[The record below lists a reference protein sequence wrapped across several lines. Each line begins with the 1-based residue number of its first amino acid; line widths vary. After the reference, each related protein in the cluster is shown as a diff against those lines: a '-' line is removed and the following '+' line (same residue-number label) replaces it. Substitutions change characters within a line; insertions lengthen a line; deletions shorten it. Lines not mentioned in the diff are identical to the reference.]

1 MKLARPTAIAATVIG
16 SLTLGWGTAHAQPA
30 APAPKEPVN
39 YAVQLVE
46 KTVVATLGG
55 GTFAIVEKEPEP
67 TAAEPGTPEA
77 EPVAEAD
84 KTKVLEI
91 KDAAGAL
98 VASMPLEFTVN
109 GVEVPVAS
117 EVKKEGTVVEITPTR
132 PEGLEPGTAVLQPV
146 VKPIASP
153 SENQYAMGE
162 FSSNFSIATAIGGF
176 VGTAIGAVI
185 GCVVTIVAGC
195 LPGLVTGAG
204 VGGILG
210 SIAVGGPTLV
220 AAGIELMNTLQAPDG
235 TTKWA
240 NGGKPD
246 IQEGPAAP
254 APAGEPA
261 PAEK

>member
-16 SLTLGWGTAHAQPA
+16 SLALGWGTAHAQPT

-55 GTFAIVEKEPEP
+55 GTFSIVEKEQEP
-67 TAAEPGTPEA
+67 AAAEPGVPVA

-91 KDAAGAL
+91 KDKAGDL

-109 GVEVPVAS
+109 GVDVPVAS
-117 EVKKEGTVVEITPTR
+117 EVKKDGTVVEITPTK
-132 PEGLEPGTAVLQPV
+132 PEGLDTGTTVLQPV

-153 SENQYAMGE
+153 AENQDAMNE
-162 FSSNFSIATAIGGF
+162 FSSNFSVATAIGGF
-176 VGTAIGAVI
+176 VGTAVGAVI
-185 GCVVTIVAGC
+185 GCVITLPVGC
-195 LPGLVTGAG
+195 IPGLLTGAG

-220 AAGIELMNTLQAPDG
+220 AAGIELINTLQAPDG

-240 NGGKPD
+240 NGGKPVT
-246 IQEGPAAP
+246 QEGPA
-254 APAGEPA
+254 PA